1 MFGLGSDKNC
11 HILSQNVKYGT
22 FVANVTKNLTYV
34 LWGNISGSNL
44 RRESSASCEGLGYF
58 VTNSRTFWCPF
69 TGLWGMPMTYYVIL
83 KFFSPGAATVQ
94 AALEFMTPGGSL
106 SPFKIASSFLFS
118 IAFIS
123 TVFKTFL
130 SLKSVFHSAC
140 SKHLSYHLAIFPEFY
155 LAFRWP
161 GNIYNQ
167 LIGQSYAYM

>member
-1 MFGLGSDKNC
+1 M
-11 HILSQNVKYGT
+11 SQK
-22 FVANVTKNLTYV
+22 TYA
-34 LWGNISGSNL
+34 LWENNSGSNL

-58 VTNSRTFWCPF
+58 VTNLWLGRAPRQKKTNLCTFRCPF
-69 TGLWGMPMTYYVIL
+69 TGLWGMPMAYYVIL
-83 KFFSPGAATVQ
+83 KFFSPGATTVQ

-118 IAFIS
+118 IAFIC

-155 LAFRWP
+155 LAFRWH

>member
-1 MFGLGSDKNC
+1 MERKWRENEEMEREWGNGKRFTLYISSLSFHFQIKDC
-11 HILSQNVKYGT
+11 LILSQNVKYGT

-44 RRESSASCEGLGYF
+44 RQESSASCEGLGYF
-58 VTNSRTFWCPF
+58 VTNLRTFWCPF

-130 SLKSVFHSAC
+130 
-140 SKHLSYHLAIFPEFY
+140 
-155 LAFRWP
+155 
-161 GNIYNQ
+161 
-167 LIGQSYAYM
+167 